1 MAQIE
6 VPSSRLGLLLLLLLS
21 GPRCAAPAGELA
33 NATGLGRAGT
43 GTARG
48 WGPGVRGPRRGWCR
62 RPSSL
67 FLPGLLSGPAVW
79 SSGQGA
85 GPRGGLWRKSSAR
98 GCEGRTGQ
106 ESGALECRRGPAPS
120 AASGAGSRAPGSRPW
135 SDGAPDARVPAALL
149 TCLPPTHCSHPC
161 AARWT
166 RRPLGAGDR
175 RAPPGAPPRTSQ
187 PLRSRLTAS
196 LPQLSS
202 LPFSRRPLGPLGI
215 STAFSAS
222 WHRSPFAWDTAQLK
236 APHLAQGT

>member
-6 VPSSRLGLLLLLLLS
+6 VPSSRLGLGLLLLLLLS

-135 SDGAPDARVPAALL
+135 SDGAPQGRDPGRPCAGYSAYVPTSHPLL
-149 TCLPPTHCSHPC
+149 T
-161 AARWT
+161 
-166 RRPLGAGDR
+166 
-175 RAPPGAPPRTSQ
+175 
-187 PLRSRLTAS
+187 PLRCTLD
-196 LPQLSS
+196 
-202 LPFSRRPLGPLGI
+202 
-215 STAFSAS
+215 SAPS
-222 WHRSPFAWDTAQLK
+222 W
-236 APHLAQGT
+236 GG